1 MEFSGGIFGTNGTV
15 YFFRKKWVKNDPVE
29 LGRLGRLVPRFT
41 LSRRPNDTSENDTS
55 ENDTSE
61 IFANGTARLSRGY
74 A

>member
-55 ENDTSE
+55 E